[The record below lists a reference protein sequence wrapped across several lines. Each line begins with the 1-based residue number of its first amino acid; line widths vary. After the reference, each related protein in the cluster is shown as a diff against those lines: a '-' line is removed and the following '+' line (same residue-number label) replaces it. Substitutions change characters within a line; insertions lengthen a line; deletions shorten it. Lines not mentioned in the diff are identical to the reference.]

1 MVTRTATVQT
11 LVVFAVVAVLQAL
24 AGLVGAGGLFV
35 LRPGS
40 LLDPA
45 TVLVS
50 VYAHDNL
57 GHLLSN
63 SLALLLLGLAVE
75 RGTTRLRFH
84 LFFVTTGVIAGIVQI
99 VVTAPFVT
107 GQPGVLGASGAIFG
121 LLGYLLAGNSVSG
134 SLLSRFDLGR
144 RAQVALFVV
153 VAGVVTV
160 ATAAPGVALLAH
172 FTGLLVGLV
181 AGRLRLLRVTG

>member
-11 LVVFAVVAVLQAL
+11 LVVFAVVAVLQTL
-24 AGLVGAGGLFV
+24 AGFVGAGGLFV
-35 LRPGS
+35 LGPSS
-40 LLDPA
+40 LSEPV

-50 VYAHDNL
+50 VYAHANL

-84 LFFVTTGVIAGIVQI
+84 LFFVTTGVLAGLVQ
-99 VVTAPFVT
+99 VTVGNLFVA
-107 GQPGVLGASGAIFG
+107 GSAGVLGASGAIFG

-172 FTGLLVGLV
+172 FTGLFVGLI
-181 AGRLRLLRVTG
+181 AGRLRLLRVTQ

>member
-24 AGLVGAGGLFV
+24 AGLVGADGLFV
-35 LRPGS
+35 LSPRS
-40 LLDPA
+40 LSEPA

-50 VYAHDNL
+50 VYAHQNL

-63 SLALLLLGLAVE
+63 SLALVVLGLAVE

-84 LFFVTTGVIAGIVQI
+84 LFFVTTGVLAGVVQI
-99 VVTAPFVT
+99 VATAPFVT

>member
-11 LVVFAVVAVLQAL
+11 LVLFAVVAVLQTL

-84 LFFVTTGVIAGIVQI
+84 LFFVTTGVIAGVVQI
-99 VVTAPFVT
+99 LLTAPFVT
-107 GQPGVLGASGAIFG
+107 DQPGVLGASGAIFA

-134 SLLSRFDLGR
+134 SLLSRVGLGR
-144 RAQVALFVV
+144 RAQLVLFVV

-160 ATAAPGVALLAH
+160 ATAAPGVALFAH
-172 FTGLLVGLV
+172 FTGLLLGLV
-181 AGRLRLLRVTG
+181 AGRLRLLRVRE

>member
-11 LVVFAVVAVLQAL
+11 LVVFAVVAVLQTL
-24 AGLVGAGGLFV
+24 AGFVGAGGLFV
-35 LRPGS
+35 LGPSS
-40 LLDPA
+40 LSEPV

-50 VYAHDNL
+50 VYAHANL

-75 RGTTRLRFH
+75 RGTTRMRFH
-84 LFFVTTGVIAGIVQI
+84 LFFVTTGVLAGLVQ
-99 VVTAPFVT
+99 VMVGNLFVA
-107 GQPGVLGASGAIFG
+107 GSAGVLGASGAIFG

-172 FTGLLVGLV
+172 FTGLFVGLI
-181 AGRLRLLRVTG
+181 AGRLRLLRVTQ

>member
-11 LVVFAVVAVLQAL
+11 LVVFAVVAVLQTL

-84 LFFVTTGVIAGIVQI
+84 LFFVTTGVIAGVVQI
-99 VVTAPFVT
+99 LLTAPFVT
-107 GQPGVLGASGAIFG
+107 GQPGVLGASGAIFA

-134 SLLSRFDLGR
+134 SVLSRLGLGR
-144 RAQVALFVV
+144 RAQLALFVV

-160 ATAAPGVALLAH
+160 ATAAPDVALFAH
-172 FTGLLVGLV
+172 FTGLLLGLV
-181 AGRLRLLRVTG
+181 AGRLRLLRVTE